1 MKPLELTHH
10 QRMVLGDMLALRWK
24 ERAMLRLHARD
35 LDTPWDQARW
45 DRSNQETT
53 MLYVLL
59 GEVSRENPRF
69 TEIPEKTKR
78 AFWQEC
84 QSEFGHVREPGEE
97 PDEPKGPKT
106 YEPRTDPNL
115 AYR

>member
-1 MKPLELTHH
+1 
-10 QRMVLGDMLALRWK
+10 MVLGDMLALRWK
-24 ERAMLRLHARD
+24 ERAMLRLIARD

-69 TEIPEKTKR
+69 TEIAKAVQR
-78 AFWQEC
+78 AFWREC
-84 QSEFGHVREPGEE
+84 QALFAEATVSPREPGEE